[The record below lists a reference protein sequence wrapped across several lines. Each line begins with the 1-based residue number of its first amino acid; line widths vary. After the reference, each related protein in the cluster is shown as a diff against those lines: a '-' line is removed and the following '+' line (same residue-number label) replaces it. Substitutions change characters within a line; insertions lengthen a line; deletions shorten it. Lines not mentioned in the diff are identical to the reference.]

1 MQIGTPL
8 RQLDAPVVAGL
19 VGDCAGSS
27 GAGPFHLHQIH
38 ALACIET
45 QQRRSAAALRPAAR
59 FARASP
65 AGGVSRGLFGRAV
78 LTLRGFMPGGSP

>member
-8 RQLDAPVVAGL
+8 RQFDAPVVAGL
-19 VGDCAGSS
+19 VGGCGGSS
-27 GAGPFHLHQIH
+27 GAGPFLLRQIH
-38 ALACIET
+38 ALAFSET
-45 QQRRSAAALRPAAR
+45 QQRRRAAALRPVGA
-59 FARASP
+59 FSRASP